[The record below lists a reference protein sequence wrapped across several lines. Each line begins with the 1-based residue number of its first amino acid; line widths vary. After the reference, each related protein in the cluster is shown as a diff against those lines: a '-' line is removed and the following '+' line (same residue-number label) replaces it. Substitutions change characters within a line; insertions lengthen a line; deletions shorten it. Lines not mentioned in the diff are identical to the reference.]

1 MTILLSTCSVDD
13 TAVILKLVTI
23 LLSTCSV
30 DDNAGSTCSVD
41 DTDWSTCS
49 VDDTKPVK
57 AEERHS
63 GKDTMIKVTNII
75 ITSLA
80 NTCY

>member
-1 MTILLSTCSVDD
+1 M
-13 TAVILKLVTI
+13 TI

-41 DTDWSTCS
+41 NTDWSTGS

-63 GKDTMIKVTNII
+63 GKDTMIKCPILLLLV
-75 ITSLA
+75 SLICRI
-80 NTCY
+80 NYMFPQY

>member
-1 MTILLSTCSVDD
+1 MEKVLDSRYRGQLVLLTILLSTCSVDD

-49 VDDTKPVK
+49 VDNTKPVK
-57 AEERHS
+57 LRR
-63 GKDTMIKVTNII
+63 DTLVKT
-75 ITSLA
+75 L
-80 NTCY
+80 

>member
-1 MTILLSTCSVDD
+1 M
-13 TAVILKLVTI
+13 
-23 LLSTCSV
+23 CSV

-41 DTDWSTCS
+41 DTTVNLS